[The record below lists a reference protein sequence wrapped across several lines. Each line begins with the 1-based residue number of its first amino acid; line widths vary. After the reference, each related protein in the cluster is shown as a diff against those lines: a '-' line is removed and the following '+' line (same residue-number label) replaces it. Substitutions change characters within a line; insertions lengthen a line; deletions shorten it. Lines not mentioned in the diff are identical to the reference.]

1 MEQIEIR
8 NEALPILKSS
18 IALKQKLL
26 KSKSESYRK
35 RLKVFEKKYKMKSDH
50 FIKAFN
56 AGKLG
61 DDEEWFDWL
70 FLYEAYNKV
79 TEQEKIIEGFS
90 L

>member
-35 RLKVFEKKYKMKSDH
+35 RLKIFEKN
-50 FIKAFN
+50 IK
-56 AGKLG
+56 
-61 DDEEWFDWL
+61 
-70 FLYEAYNKV
+70 
-79 TEQEKIIEGFS
+79 
-90 L
+90 